1 MHIKNKTDSNTY
13 MQTYTHINTHTHI
26 YKHTQTICVYVTIVS
41 EKGAVREVQK
51 ELDEGKR
58 KWKLM

>member
-1 MHIKNKTDSNTY
+1 MH
-13 MQTYTHINTHTHI
+13 TYTHINIHTLIYIYTHTH
-26 YKHTQTICVYVTIVS
+26 TICVYITIVS
-41 EKGAVREVQK
+41 EKGTIREVQK